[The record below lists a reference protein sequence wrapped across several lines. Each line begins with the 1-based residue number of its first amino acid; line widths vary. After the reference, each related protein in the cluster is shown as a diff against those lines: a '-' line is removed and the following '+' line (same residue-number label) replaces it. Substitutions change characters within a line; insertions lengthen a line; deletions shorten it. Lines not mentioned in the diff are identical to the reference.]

1 MYPIQ
6 EKIETFED
14 EILKIIY
21 KIIRKSSFSP
31 KLDVIIIISTI
42 TEKGGQCWMLTAGAS
57 SYLWRQ
63 PSGFGYSKPDQ
74 ISANPA
80 WINYT
85 GFINL

>member
-1 MYPIQ
+1 
-6 EKIETFED
+6 
-14 EILKIIY
+14 
-21 KIIRKSSFSP
+21 
-31 KLDVIIIISTI
+31 
-42 TEKGGQCWMLTAGAS
+42 MLTAGAS